1 MFDTDRFIAEC
12 QAARAETDNHTA
24 MREIIAREVSDH
36 AAVMKGLGEPTK
48 AGVFTL
54 YRSDELTILNLV
66 WGPQMTLMPHNHNM
80 WAVIGMYSG
89 REDNIFW
96 RKVKGAPDGVI
107 EAAGAKALSTGE
119 AAPLGPDVIHSV
131 TNPLCK
137 LTGALHVYGGDF
149 FGPGR
154 SEWNPEDLTERDY
167 NTERNI
173 QAFEDSNRLMGVA

>member
-96 RKVKGAPDGVI
+96 RRVPDAENGYI
-107 EAAGAKALSTGE
+107 EAAGARSLGLSDT
-119 AAPLGPDVIHSV
+119 APLGKDIVHSV
-131 TNPLCK
+131 TNPLK
-137 LTGALHVYGGDF
+137 RFTGAIHVYGGNF
-149 FGPGR
+149 FDIER
-154 SEWNPEDLTERDY
+154 SEWDPETHTEQAYDLAKNVKMFD
-167 NTERNI
+167 
-173 QAFEDSNRLMGVA
+173 